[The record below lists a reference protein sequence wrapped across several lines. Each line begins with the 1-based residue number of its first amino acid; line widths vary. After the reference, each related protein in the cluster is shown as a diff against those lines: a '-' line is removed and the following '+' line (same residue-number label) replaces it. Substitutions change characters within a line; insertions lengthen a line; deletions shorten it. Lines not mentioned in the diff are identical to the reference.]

1 MRRESAD
8 TTWNPR
14 DVGDH
19 VGTGTQRCCSKTDYG
34 VREAQLTLIFILPLH
49 SGQRNL
55 TLSQRA
61 EGGRNFQIGVSCT
74 TESFEEVWQEPP
86 LAVTSAFPTSGL

>member
-1 MRRESAD
+1 MPRESAD

-14 DVGDH
+14 DVSDH
-19 VGTGTQRCCSKTDYG
+19 VGTETQRCCSKTDYG
-34 VREAQLTLIFILPLH
+34 VRETQLTLIFILPLH

-55 TLSQRA
+55 TLSQWV

-74 TESFEEVWQEPP
+74 TESFEKVWQELP